1 MWGLLARRRE
11 LPSQS
16 LSYSLRRIVKD
27 KGALPNDEAISELLW
42 LAWGKPRRSGSGP
55 YVTGKPPQPVRHTLR
70 GLCLHWTIIPLT
82 QFSGHALILQVFPKE
97 KAFTDFQEKRQ
108 RKSKRCF
115 LQRQAAT
122 FFSMSIYS
130 TNQINGL

>member
-42 LAWGKPRRSGSGP
+42 LA
-55 YVTGKPPQPVRHTLR
+55 
-70 GLCLHWTIIPLT
+70 
-82 QFSGHALILQVFPKE
+82 
-97 KAFTDFQEKRQ
+97 
-108 RKSKRCF
+108 
-115 LQRQAAT
+115 
-122 FFSMSIYS
+122 
-130 TNQINGL
+130 